1 MPVHRSPNCPQ
12 ISFTEAAIKG
22 RKVYEKE
29 HTHPAPKAA
38 VAEDLGYSG
47 INGRAL
53 SIIGALRQY
62 GILEGPSEG
71 LRITDDAVAFYELEE
86 GPERNEA
93 LYRMVFAPP
102 FFESL
107 RQQFGDSLPSE
118 STLKH
123 HLIREGFLPRAADEV
138 IGVYRE
144 NVDLIRS
151 TPKRPSEPM
160 QNADTSL
167 TLTPNLPFHPLSA
180 QPTATAHTGSLSFS
194 FPLSLETRAELHI
207 RGTISGDE
215 LEMLR
220 DQIEMTI
227 KALKRTQSTSRT
239 SCPADTS
246 QLDEGR

>member
-1 MPVHRSPNCPQ
+1 MTGHRSPNCPQ

-62 GILEGPSEG
+62 GILEGSSEG
-71 LRITDDAVAFYELEE
+71 LRITEDAVAFYELEE

-118 STLKH
+118 GTLKH

-144 NVDLIRS
+144 NLELVKNI
-151 TPKRPSEPM
+151 PKRYQERAQSLEDALILAPS
-160 QNADTSL
+160 
-167 TLTPNLPFHPLSA
+167 LPANYVPA
-180 QPTATAHTGSLSFS
+180 QPSPTTNVSSLSFS

-207 RGTISGDE
+207 RGTVSGDE

-227 KALKRTQSTSRT
+227 KALKRTQTASRMMN
-239 SCPADTS
+239 
-246 QLDEGR
+246 QLDASQNSGK